1 MIVVYL
7 MTINYDYYVSGLD
20 GEENVNDD
28 SSDSEIDE
36 EVFDNNDEAILSEDK
51 LSIEVM
57 EALVSLEIFTK
68 VWARTQLP
76 AQNVMMILKENEGSN
91 LLYKK

>member
-1 MIVVYL
+1 MIVV
-7 MTINYDYYVSGLD
+7 TINYDYYVSGLD